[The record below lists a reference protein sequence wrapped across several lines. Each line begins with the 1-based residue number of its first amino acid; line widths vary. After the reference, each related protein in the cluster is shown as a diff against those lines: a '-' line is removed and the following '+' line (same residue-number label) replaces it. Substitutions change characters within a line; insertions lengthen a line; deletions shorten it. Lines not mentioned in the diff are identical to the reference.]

1 MDKIDFKKTL
11 KALYAPTAK
20 QGFHILDVPPMRY
33 LMVDGAG
40 DPNSAPAYTEAVE
53 TLYPVAY
60 AIKFASKAD
69 LGRDYTVPPLEGL
82 WWSRDMSDFVAR
94 RKDRWE
100 WTMMLMVP
108 EWVGPAMIDAAIAKV
123 RKTKAPPAID
133 RLRVEVL
140 EEGRC
145 VQVLH
150 IGPYDDEGPVLEK
163 LHDEFVPQNG
173 FKLTGKH
180 HEIYLSD
187 PRKVA
192 PEKLKTILRQPVK

>member
-1 MDKIDFKKTL
+1 MDKVDFRKAL
-11 KALYAPTAK
+11 KALYAPSAR
-20 QGFHILDVPPMRY
+20 QGLHIVDVPALRY

-40 DPNSAPAYTEAVE
+40 DPNTAPAYAEALE
-53 TLYPVAY
+53 TLYGVAY
-60 AIKFASKAD
+60 AIKFASKTE

-82 WWSRDMSDFVAR
+82 WWSKDMTDFTAR
-94 RKDRWE
+94 RKDNWE

-108 EWVGPAMIDAAIAKV
+108 DWVGPAMIDAAIARTK
-123 RKTKAPPAID
+123 KKKAPAALD
-133 RLRVEVL
+133 KLRVEVL

-150 IGPYDDEGPVLEK
+150 TGSYDNEGPVLEK
-163 LHDEFVPQNG
+163 LHAEFLPANG
-173 FKLTGKH
+173 LKPVGKH

-192 PEKLKTILRQPVK
+192 PEKLKTVLRQPVK